1 MYKSLKMIQFLE
13 ILVGFSLDPNI
24 CLSVSAGK
32 PGVSEFLI
40 VAEINIL
47 FFGEE
52 KTILHRQDI
61 L

>member
-1 MYKSLKMIQFLE
+1 MIQFLE

-47 FFGEE
+47 SFGER
-52 KTILHRQDI
+52 KNHFAPSGYIIIRF
-61 L
+61 